1 MKLHNFVRF
10 VKSIKNISEILLPS
24 RVQDFLTRALGA
36 ETFLSQVEFHLVD
49 HCNLNCAHCDHFTPL
64 SKPCFIPVE
73 DILSDFKKLKRIF
86 DNVGKI
92 YILGGEPLL
101 HPQLLELFSPLRE
114 IYPKSELIIITN
126 GILLE
131 KVGKDFWNAL
141 KEYKISLSMT
151 KYPIKVDY
159 EKYIE
164 KCGSMGIKSYF
175 FASGRFCMQKMDLDY
190 KGKQD
195 KKKAF
200 ERCWRKRCHFLRD
213 SKLYICTP
221 IPNIRF
227 LNEYYGI
234 NFSVGKKDFINLDK
248 EKSAARINRLFNRP
262 VEFCKYCSDSETEF
276 EDYRVSRKEITEWV
290 REESLKDIF

>member
-1 MKLHNFVRF
+1 MKLHNFGRV

-131 KVGKDFWNAL
+131 KMGKDFWNAL
-141 KEYKISLSMT
+141 KEYKISLGNLQKRKNFADRQVLPLMFAIS
-151 KYPIKVDY
+151 IKGFWGLFTVETLL
-159 EKYIE
+159 EKGGKVTIDDFLGENASSLLDNRLATCSYLFKKPVKIRSVYSTNHA
-164 KCGSMGIKSYF
+164 KGMGIEFEPYGELISYELYYDDKRIF
-175 FASGRFCMQKMDLDY
+175 KA
-190 KGKQD
+190 KGK
-195 KKKAF
+195 
-200 ERCWRKRCHFLRD
+200 ESR
-213 SKLYICTP
+213 YILHT
-221 IPNIRF
+221 IY
-227 LNEYYGI
+227 LEALH
-234 NFSVGKKDFINLDK
+234 D
-248 EKSAARINRLFNRP
+248 
-262 VEFCKYCSDSETEF
+262 
-276 EDYRVSRKEITEWV
+276 RVANGVPSMR
-290 REESLKDIF
+290 